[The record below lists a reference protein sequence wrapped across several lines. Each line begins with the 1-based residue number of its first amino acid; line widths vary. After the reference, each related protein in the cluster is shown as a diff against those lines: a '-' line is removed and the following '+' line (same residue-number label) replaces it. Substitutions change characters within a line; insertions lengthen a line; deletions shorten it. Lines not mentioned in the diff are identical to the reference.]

1 MGTWEIL
8 LTSNTPALLAGGSAG
23 LFWSVCW
30 AYCGQFFVVLS
41 LAEMSSM
48 APTAGAQYH
57 WISLLAPAEYQRL
70 LSYLSGWLSTISWQ
84 SIVALDCYLVG
95 TIIQGLITVNDE
107 TYVAAK
113 WQATLLIIAVA
124 IFITLFNIFAAKHLP
139 LAEGIFVT
147 GHFFAFFPVV
157 IILLVLAPKRSTKD
171 VFLTFSDNG
180 AGWPN
185 VGLSTLVG
193 QVSAIFSVLGSDS
206 VAHMAEEVQ
215 DSSIVVPRAM
225 TWSFI
230 VNIPSTIGL
239 LLTYLYCMPSVSD
252 AVSHSSGYPF
262 LYVFQEATGSAS
274 GATGLAIVILLLL
287 AMITIS
293 AAASTSRQTFAFARD
308 HGLPFSTWLSTVS
321 RTSTLEARQLTCS
334 GTPEMACS
342 CKCDCLHL
350 YFHYCF
356 ELDQYRQHSCFQRD
370 VVAERHSSHGNICVS
385 SAHPE
390 LLFSTNAFRI
400 SIGCVIDTRRRR
412 TEMLPHARWS
422 LGRYGMPINIISLVY
437 SCWSFFCETS
447 TLSTRSLLTFSQ
459 GVSGRML
466 TNQQLRT

>member
-1 MGTWEIL
+1 MSSKPYVMSQYKPEDAATEWTELDEVTKEGFTTNDQLDMQRMGKKQEFRRNFRFLTTVGFTCCVMGTWEIL

-113 WQATLLIIAVA
+113 WQATLLIITVA
-124 IFITLFNIFAAKHLP
+124 IFITPFNIFAAKHLP

-308 HGLPFSTWLSTVS
+308 HGLPFSTWLSTVHP
-321 RTSTLEARQLTCS
+321 RWHVPANAIVFTCIF
-334 GTPEMACS
+334 TIV
-342 CKCDCLHL
+342 L
-350 YFHYCF
+350 
-356 ELDQYRQHSCFQRD
+356 
-370 VVAERHSSHGNICVS
+370 
-385 SAHPE
+385 
-390 LLFSTNAFRI
+390 
-400 SIGCVIDTRRRR
+400 
-412 TEMLPHARWS
+412 S
-422 LGRYGMPINIISLVY
+422 LINIGSTAAFNAMLSLSATALMTTYV
-437 SCWSFFCETS
+437 
-447 TLSTRSLLTFSQ
+447 
-459 GVSGRML
+459 
-466 TNQQLRT
+466 